1 MFGRRWC
8 KPSIS
13 KKVALLV
20 GVLDPVNQC
29 SYIRVSGK
37 QAFEFEWIATIN
49 IIPELCV
56 ENTVISV
63 KCHSWSN
70 SNSLFEFDLVP
81 LGNMSC
87 TCITMRIDTQ
97 VIMSATFMPD
107 VKRKR
112 DSMHLR

>member
-37 QAFEFEWIATIN
+37 QAFEFEWITT
-49 IIPELCV
+49 IIPELGV

-63 KCHSWSN
+63 KCHRWSN

-87 TCITMRIDTQ
+87 TCMTMRYTSNNVYNFHD
-97 VIMSATFMPD
+97 
-107 VKRKR
+107 
-112 DSMHLR
+112 